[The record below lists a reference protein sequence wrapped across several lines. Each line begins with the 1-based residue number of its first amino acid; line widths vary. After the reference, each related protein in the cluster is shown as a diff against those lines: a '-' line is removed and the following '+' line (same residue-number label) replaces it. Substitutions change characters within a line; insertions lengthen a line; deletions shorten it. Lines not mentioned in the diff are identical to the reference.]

1 MKSGSD
7 SDSFRTFTYY
17 YGNTTVPFLSEL
29 RHKNDSSFMQNV
41 LRVVQIKGFVRTLER
56 TDFPLLGEFD

>member
-1 MKSGSD
+1 
-7 SDSFRTFTYY
+7 
-17 YGNTTVPFLSEL
+17 
-29 RHKNDSSFMQNV
+29 MQNV